1 MDNRNQTARG
11 VNRGSQLRVTAC
23 HAAVLLSILVLTP
36 IGFAQSQT
44 RMPAFELEA
53 VNGTR
58 FSSKQLA
65 GKVAL
70 VDFWATWCK
79 PCLEEIPAF
88 NELHARYRDKGL
100 VVLGIT
106 TQSGWASD
114 IKPDVDKLKIAYPV
128 VVGDQKVEKGF
139 GGIWGFPT
147 TFLVDRQGRIVKK
160 YTGQDPKKREQI
172 EAELRKLLT
181 DKF

>member
-1 MDNRNQTARG
+1 MNGPKEATVSTNPARRRLYASALLLTA
-11 VNRGSQLRVTAC
+11 L
-23 HAAVLLSILVLTP
+23 AAAPALS
-36 IGFAQSQT
+36 AQSQA
-44 RMPAFELEA
+44 RMPAFELET

-58 FSSKQLA
+58 FSSKQLG

-79 PCLEEIPAF
+79 PCIEEIPIF
-88 NELHARYRDKGL
+88 NEVYARYRDKGL

-106 TQSGWASD
+106 IQSGWASD
-114 IKPDVDKLKIAYPV
+114 IKPDVEKLKIVYPI

-147 TFLVDRQGRIVKK
+147 TFLIDRQGRIVKK
-160 YTGQDPKKREQI
+160 YTGQHPKKREQI

-181 DKF
+181 DKP